1 MPLLLGVPTPF
12 HCGALG
18 PDASCRG
25 VQWDVTPGHSIPRGA
40 LLGNWPSWTA
50 LWSLAGLF
58 PRHKPFLGTAPAPC
72 SSSHPWRG
80 LCGHT
85 ASPHRSDQGCL
96 RWIAIRFFWEIWRWE
111 PELVSP
117 LWEAE
122 LAPCHHKAELVRQ
135 EQEPGEPG
143 KPNCRE
149 HDGVQKGRPWGPRW
163 RAEGQSARELSFLPL
178 SRLEWISLCSR
189 KSLE

>member
-1 MPLLLGVPTPF
+1 MYTSMSLLPSVGCVFSVLVYVEITGILVLEAFSSYFHQHVESHWCLFSPVFPRL

-85 ASPHRSDQGCL
+85 ASPHRSDQGWTPRL
-96 RWIAIRFFWEIWRWE
+96 R
-111 PELVSP
+111 
-117 LWEAE
+117 
-122 LAPCHHKAELVRQ
+122 
-135 EQEPGEPG
+135 
-143 KPNCRE
+143 
-149 HDGVQKGRPWGPRW
+149 
-163 RAEGQSARELSFLPL
+163 
-178 SRLEWISLCSR
+178 
-189 KSLE
+189 